1 MSQSLNL
8 YFYFYRYFKEQF
20 CLGQSQELKSEESQ
34 SKSATKG
41 LNSGMLNLPHLRF
54 TNHKLKGT
62 CMMVAL

>member
-41 LNSGMLNLPHLRF
+41 LNSGHAEPSTF
-54 TNHKLKGT
+54 EIYQSQT
-62 CMMVAL
+62 

>member
-8 YFYFYRYFKEQF
+8 YFYFYRYFMEQF

-41 LNSGMLNLPHLRF
+41 LNSGHAEPPTF
-54 TNHKLKGT
+54 EIYQSQT
-62 CMMVAL
+62 